1 MLLTKPLS
9 YSLNLHATNLTS
21 LCILEALGGARD
33 EIHHSDAL
41 TQDLRKKMRG
51 PSVSVD
57 EKSELQR
64 KMQDVEAGKKA
75 AQELIDDL
83 AARGDALFTQVF

>member
-1 MLLTKPLS
+1 
-9 YSLNLHATNLTS
+9 
-21 LCILEALGGARD
+21 
-33 EIHHSDAL
+33 
-41 TQDLRKKMRG
+41 MRS

-57 EKSELQR
+57 DKSELQR

-75 AQELIDDL
+75 AQELIDDM

>member
-1 MLLTKPLS
+1 MLS
-9 YSLNLHATNLTS
+9 
-21 LCILEALGGARD
+21 
-33 EIHHSDAL
+33 
-41 TQDLRKKMRG
+41 

-57 EKSELQR
+57 DKSELQR

-75 AQELIDDL
+75 AQELIDDM